1 MEIFFQEQEKIVE
14 SYKETIER
22 LKTERD
28 EAIYK
33 NKANE
38 EKILAL

>member
-33 NKANE
+33 IKQM
-38 EKILAL
+38 KKKF